1 MRFEK
6 LVRQTVRNV
15 KVANRGW
22 GNAAGL
28 VVAISGLVWAC
39 QGGSVVRVDILS
51 GDDQTAQAGTVLPAP
66 VRFRVVDDQG
76 GGVSGVFVHV
86 LTIGDAGRI
95 MRSETGVPLT
105 DFVDTTDALG
115 EGEFVWS
122 LGALLGEQLASAT
135 VVDDQQLPIEGIRSV
150 LITAIAGLGPPNIVL
165 PVNGHLGSAE
175 VGTDADPLVVAV
187 FDSLANPISGVDV
200 SWAVTAGGGSI
211 SDMISTT
218 DLMGLATTTLTVG
231 PTVVDNLVAAT
242 VADRPP
248 VEFSVIGVN
257 PIADPVG
264 DQVPGEGGVPPDLI
278 AYQGFV
284 IDGMVV
290 FHMRFNQTANSS
302 AVGGS
307 NTVRGFIE
315 IDIDQDPNTGNIPI
329 IDVRPDGTTTGMG
342 IEYRIIIQ
350 LQNGRHQV
358 SVLPSGSTVFRAA
371 AAFSGRTITIRVPLS
386 AFGGDDGNMNYGI
399 LVGTFKSGE
408 LSILGQT
415 APTDWAPE
423 SGWATIIP

>member
-1 MRFEK
+1 
-6 LVRQTVRNV
+6 
-15 KVANRGW
+15 
-22 GNAAGL
+22 
-28 VVAISGLVWAC
+28 
-39 QGGSVVRVDILS
+39 
-51 GDDQTAQAGTVLPAP
+51 
-66 VRFRVVDDQG
+66 
-76 GGVSGVFVHV
+76 V
-86 LTIGDAGRI
+86 LTIGAAGRI
-95 MRSETGVPLT
+95 MRTATGVPLT

-115 EGEFVWS
+115 EGEFYWS
-122 LGALLGEQLASAT
+122 LGALLGEQLTSVT
-135 VVDDQQLPIEGIRSV
+135 VVNDAQLPIEGIRSE
-150 LITAIAGLGPPNIVL
+150 LFRAFAALGLPNIVL

-175 VGTDADPLVVAV
+175 VGTDADPLVVGV
-187 FDSLANPISGVDV
+187 YDSLSNPIPGVAV

-211 SDMISTT
+211 SDMVSTT
-218 DLMGLATTTLTVG
+218 DSMGLTTTTLTVG
-231 PTVVDNLVAAT
+231 PTVVDNLVAVT

-264 DQVPGEGGVPPDLI
+264 DRVPGEGGVPPDLI

-302 AVGGS
+302 AVGGP
-307 NTVRGFIE
+307 NAVRGFIE
-315 IDIDQDPNTGNIPI
+315 IDIDQDPNTGRSPI
-329 IDVRPDGTTTGMG
+329 IDVRPGSTTTGMG

-423 SGWATIIP
+423 SGWATIVP